1 MGFYF
6 SFLVEDSLQLGFQLL
21 ACLPQMVNFLCMSLN
36 SIGVIIIIVIIAII
50 VIIVI
55 IAVAVII
62 MIEIL
67 HLFLGLPSL
76 SRFLLDH
83 LARHPQI
90 RHLMTMMIM
99 MMMMMVMMVMIPTI
113 S

>member
-1 MGFYF
+1 MDFYF
-6 SFLVEDSLQLGFQLL
+6 SFLVKDSLQLGFQLL

-36 SIGVIIIIVIIAII
+36 SIGVIIISVIIAII

-55 IAVAVII
+55 IVIIIVVAI
-62 MIEIL
+62 MIEIF

-90 RHLMTMMIM
+90 RHLMIM